1 MGLRAGSSPRED
13 ASGCGGLVPL
23 RDAEAIMWCVVH
35 SAAAHTVP
43 QIPNEQ
49 PEGG

>member
-1 MGLRAGSSPRED
+1 MGLRAGSSPIED